1 MCGEGKV
8 GEQIGPPWCLR
19 YNTHN
24 WLPFL
29 TSNNI
34 EEWWNRPTFIKKKA
48 PKKGRENKK
57 QGARTKV
64 QASKQPKRG
73 RPQGRKGTTKY
84 SNFHQSAWSISTKER
99 GGKLDK
105 TTSLKELSPAI
116 TVHLKMQ
123 AACALCKAGPPPL
136 DTEELTLNSIDT
148 FCYTIF
154 NNIWSLS
161 DNYALRRNM
170 CPCKVFELNWGISGG
185 LVVDQV

>member
-1 MCGEGKV
+1 
-8 GEQIGPPWCLR
+8 
-19 YNTHN
+19 
-24 WLPFL
+24 
-29 TSNNI
+29 
-34 EEWWNRPTFIKKKA
+34 
-48 PKKGRENKK
+48 
-57 QGARTKV
+57 
-64 QASKQPKRG
+64 
-73 RPQGRKGTTKY
+73 
-84 SNFHQSAWSISTKER
+84 
-99 GGKLDK
+99 
-105 TTSLKELSPAI
+105 
-116 TVHLKMQ
+116 MQ